1 MNQKI
6 LDHYNEG
13 LRVYRLLLNDL
24 PKIEEIS
31 KFLVKTIKKKK
42 IIFLFMET
50 EAPSLI
56 ALTLSVN

>member
-6 LDHYNEG
+6 LDHYNES

-31 KFLVKTIKKKK
+31 KFLVKTIKKKNN
-42 IIFLFMET
+42 IFVYGNGGSF
-50 EAPSLI
+50 SD
-56 ALTLSVN
+56 SSHFVG

>member
-6 LDHYNEG
+6 LDHYNES

-31 KFLVKTIKKKK
+31 KFLVKTIKKK

>member
-6 LDHYNEG
+6 LDHYNES

-42 IIFLFMET
+42 
-50 EAPSLI
+50 
-56 ALTLSVN
+56 

>member
-31 KFLVKTIKKKK
+31 KFLVKTIKKK

>member
-42 IIFLFMET
+42 
-50 EAPSLI
+50 
-56 ALTLSVN
+56 